1 MENKSFKIRLLLI
14 TIVVMML
21 LLLAKST
28 VITATEL
35 AETMYNFNP
44 GNDDKADEILE
55 SALSQDLFN
64 YISLS
69 NPERQMYTYLKFEN
83 KNSEIE
89 VLESSWNSVTF
100 KYVLGPITS
109 DRTFRLEVKR
119 EFIFDM
125 YEILDFN
132 FKTSGYKISNISEVE
147 MYFLPP
153 TTREEWYN
161 AK

>member
-1 MENKSFKIRLLLI
+1 MENKGFKVGVLLVVFVVIVLLLF
-14 TIVVMML
+14 
-21 LLLAKST
+21 AKST

-44 GNDDKADEILE
+44 GNDDRADEVLE
-55 SALSQDLFN
+55 SVLTQELFN

-83 KNSEIE
+83 SNSEIE

-119 EFIFDM
+119 EFIFDT
-125 YEILDFN
+125 YALKNFN

-161 AK
+161 GK